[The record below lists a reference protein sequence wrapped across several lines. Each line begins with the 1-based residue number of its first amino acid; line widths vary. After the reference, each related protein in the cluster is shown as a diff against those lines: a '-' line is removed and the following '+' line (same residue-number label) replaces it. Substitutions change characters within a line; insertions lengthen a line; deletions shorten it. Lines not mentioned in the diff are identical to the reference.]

1 MDTGRLPAA
10 GPPWFGPGP
19 VLQSAPRKGSTV
31 KKILL
36 LLVVVG
42 VIALIAKQVMQSEH

>member
-1 MDTGRLPAA
+1 
-10 GPPWFGPGP
+10 
-19 VLQSAPRKGSTV
+19 V